1 MNRYRWTGELPDY
14 LKGYQPS
21 PFIEKKIQEEIN
33 AGRFDRA
40 NKLILLSALYSGYI
54 ETPEVQQDQSDDYD
68 FNNCINYYDLV
79 YKREID
85 RFILYEEDKTMLVT
99 ASNGKM
105 DLNTEDPKEVEIINS
120 DIKDGYIDVRR
131 KNRVKKLSK
140 IFGRKI
146 GKVIGN
152 FITFVEKSLFKDYR
166 KSNE

>member
-1 MNRYRWTGELPDY
+1 MNRWTGELPDY

-21 PFIEKKIQEEIN
+21 PFIEKKIQEEID
-33 AGRFDRA
+33 AGRFDKA
-40 NKLILLSALYSGYI
+40 NKLILLSAFYSGYVK
-54 ETPEVQQDQSDDYD
+54 TQEVQQQDQSNDFD
-68 FNNCINYYDLV
+68 FNNCINYYDLA
-79 YKREID
+79 YRREID
-85 RFILYEEDKTMLVT
+85 RFISYEGDKTMLVT
-99 ASNGKM
+99 ASNGKI
-105 DLNTEDPKEVEIINS
+105 DLNTEDPSEVEIINT

>member
-1 MNRYRWTGELPDY
+1 MNRWTGELPDY

-21 PFIEKKIQEEIN
+21 PFIEKKIQEEID
-33 AGRFDRA
+33 AGRFDKA
-40 NKLILLSALYSGYI
+40 NKLILLSAFYSGYVK
-54 ETPEVQQDQSDDYD
+54 TPEVQQDQSDDYD
-68 FNNCINYYDLV
+68 FNNCINYYDLI
-79 YKREID
+79 YRREID
-85 RFILYEEDKTMLVT
+85 RFISYEGNKTLLVT
-99 ASNGKM
+99 ASNGKI
-105 DLNTEDPKEVEIINS
+105 DLNTEDPSEVEIINT
-120 DIKDGYIDVRR
+120 DIKDGRIDVRR